1 MVEFGSGA
9 PRRDNWPGL
18 RKSYILLGLVMNYN
32 GSISLIT
39 ISGVWAWVYQFPSHN
54 MHKSKTQK
62 YSLDIGRAN
71 EGTGEE
77 VANVT
82 E

>member
-1 MVEFGSGA
+1 MVHHEDIIGQVFG
-9 PRRDNWPGL
+9 RVIFYW
-18 RKSYILLGLVMNYN
+18 ILVMNYN

-62 YSLDIGRAN
+62 YSLDICGAN

>member
-1 MVEFGSGA
+1 MVHHEDIIGQVFG
-9 PRRDNWPGL
+9 RVIFYW
-18 RKSYILLGLVMNYN
+18 ILVMNYN

>member
-1 MVEFGSGA
+1 
-9 PRRDNWPGL
+9 
-18 RKSYILLGLVMNYN
+18 MNYN